1 MEWNIFDK
9 WLDIRLYRQMKA
21 LVYLT
26 CSKEDKYGLNR
37 ENKEYE
43 LFTGEAEKTMEEEYG
58 LHYPGEVLE
67 RLGEHREIT
76 VRQIRALGL
85 ALARTKNLHEDNMFI
100 GNQLTVFLNKMK
112 AQAEGDVFLLGI
124 CYLINE
130 KTKKQSYEA
139 FVHYPYG
146 ELAEILFAL
155 SVLPKDD
162 SLWETVKGKL
172 NAKLGKERNLSV
184 YENMQ
189 VYIWLAQNFQFRVKG
204 YRKKDMD
211 AFKYLM
217 RLPFENAFGEGT
229 VRKKLLEN
237 GYGADE
243 ISYLNCTMI
252 REVNLPDGIRM
263 ESITA
268 EKMAIEACRYFLNAQ
283 GDCTP
288 QAYELCR
295 DLCSVYK
302 TFRIKVTGYDG
313 LADALSDKVAVK
325 NVTSFLILYPYLGKK
340 KSVRWWSRFSLA
352 DSGWDALYQELSREE
367 YDACVT
373 EALLAENDADKLAG
387 SLKRYEEITGGDYRL
402 KFWKSTEYHSIQ
414 VFSHLADYG
423 AIPVKEYLEQS
434 LTEYNQ
440 DEGEARKKWEHM
452 AWYLQRY
459 MNGVSTQEA
468 YGMLKL
474 LVKAC
479 GVSEGKGLYSVGE
492 VIKSCFVYERGYYTS
507 QKKLEIF
514 RPFLEAEEHQSLFSW
529 IEEYVFLTDTEEY
542 LKFLLSV
549 LEQEDNLLWFPKE
562 DARAV
567 FLCLWEKTENKEG
580 LIPLQV
586 LYLTGQEQQDLQ
598 SRENFI
604 RERKDLKRRMETVK
618 EMKLEFTE
626 KIAESRGKAGQFLE
640 ISRFIRRQPYG
651 YTDEA
656 KKIASGYLRAFAGRG
671 QIYLQKKMD
680 LEELFSLLSSLYTG
694 GMLEMEEIRE
704 MVGKVEMKGQ
714 YEEMEV
720 SE

>member
-43 LFTGEAEKTMEEEYG
+43 LFTGETEKTMEEEYG

-67 RLGEHREIT
+67 RIGEHREIT

-100 GNQLTVFLNKMK
+100 GNQLTVFLKKMN
-112 AQAEGDVFLLGI
+112 AVAEDDAFLLGI
-124 CYLINE
+124 RYLMDE

-139 FVHYPYG
+139 FVHHPYG

-155 SVLPKDD
+155 SILPKDD
-162 SLWETVKGKL
+162 SLWEAVKGKL
-172 NAKLGKERNLSV
+172 NAKLGKERDFSV

-217 RLPFENAFGEGT
+217 RLPFENAFVEGT

-237 GYGADE
+237 GYGVDE

-252 REVNLPDGIRM
+252 REVSLPDGIRM

-295 DLCSVYK
+295 DLCRTYQ

-325 NVTSFLILYPYLGKK
+325 NMDSFMILYPYLGKK
-340 KSVRWWSRFSLA
+340 KSVRWWSQFSLT
-352 DSGWDALYQELSREE
+352 DPKWDALYRKLSREE
-367 YDACVT
+367 YDGCVT
-373 EALLAENDADKLAG
+373 EALLAGNDAGKLAEN
-387 SLKRYEEITGGDYRL
+387 LKRYEEITGEDYRQQ
-402 KFWKSTEYHSIQ
+402 FWKETEYHSLK
-414 VFSHLADYG
+414 VFAHLADYG

-434 LTEYNQ
+434 LLEYNQ
-440 DEGEARKKWEHM
+440 DEAAANEKWKHM

-459 MNGVSTQEA
+459 MNGVSTYEA
-468 YGMLKL
+468 YAMLKL
-474 LVKAC
+474 LVEKF
-479 GVSEGKGLYSVGE
+479 GVSEKKGLYSAGKVL
-492 VIKSCFVYERGYYTS
+492 KSCFVYERGYYTS

-529 IEEYVFLTDTEEY
+529 IEEYVFRSETEDYE
-542 LKFLLSV
+542 KFLIAV

-567 FLCLWEKTENKEG
+567 FFCLWEKTENKEG
-580 LIPLQV
+580 LIPLQS

-640 ISRFIRRQPYG
+640 ISHFIRRQPYG

-671 QIYLQKKMD
+671 KIYLQKKMD

-694 GMLEMEEIRE
+694 GILEMEEIRE
-704 MVGKVEMKGQ
+704 IVGKVEMKGQ